1 MNTKQKDLLI
11 TAAVGLIGAV
21 VGIIATSYMN
31 IYSDQKQKR
40 YDVALQSMKYDLMDN
55 APVEFI
61 DLKQLVDQV
70 TTLSSMSEDALEES
84 AALMRQYPHC
94 ASALSDECRIYMVK
108 MITIMRKELNAGYV
122 SENDIDTILKPKYDK
137 AIRAAKTLGMR

>member
-55 APVEFI
+55 TPVEFI
-61 DLKQLVDQV
+61 DLKQLVDEV
-70 TTLSSMSEDALEES
+70 TNLSSMSEDALEES

-94 ASALSDECRIYMVK
+94 ASTLSDECRIYMVK
-108 MITIMRKELNAGYV
+108 IISIMRKELNAGYV